1 MGVHISAGGP
11 RREGFFGVR
20 GRGGVQT
27 PTVGASRLEKRE
39 EKPVPPTCGAT
50 LNVGQR
56 RALDALASG
65 RNVFLSGS
73 AGTGKSYVLRVYLAQ
88 AKERGLNVVVCAPTG
103 IAALNVGGTTIH
115 KAFRAKIGPYLNSSA
130 TVRVTEVVKSADV
143 VVIDEIS
150 MCRIDL
156 FQFIGRVIQ
165 RENGRRADEGKRGP
179 IQLIVVGD
187 FFQLPPVLPDS
198 EKPALESVYGV
209 GAKYAFQAPAWEQ
222 FEFAPAVLD
231 QVVRQADGEF
241 VDHLNLLR
249 AGVVDGCEWFE
260 NNTSPVPQERA
271 VYLCPRKKEV
281 ARVSGEKLD
290 ALKGDPVTFAA
301 RITGKVADG
310 ECPADKE
317 LVLKTGA
324 QVIMLNNDAENR
336 WVNGTIAEVARLSP
350 SYLYVKL
357 PDESIVEVARHKW
370 DIEEY
375 EVGQAAGRLN
385 KVVAG
390 SFEQYPVRLAY
401 AITIHKSQGQT
412 FDCANID
419 PNAFDAGMLYVALSR
434 VKTPQGIH
442 LLEPIY
448 EDSVKV
454 DPVVVEFYRE
464 VTAPQGANCS
474 NEEQSAEGHCD

>member
-1 MGVHISAGGP
+1 MSVRFSSGGP
-11 RREGFFGVR
+11 KREGFFGVR
-20 GRGGVQT
+20 GGGCAQVPAGGV
-27 PTVGASRLEKRE
+27 SRLAEKKEAPARMA
-39 EKPVPPTCGAT
+39 CDAT
-50 LNVGQR
+50 LNTGQK
-56 RALDALASG
+56 RAFDALQSG

-73 AGTGKSYVLRVYLAQ
+73 AGTGKSYVLKVYLAQ

-150 MCRIDL
+150 MCRVDL

-165 RENGRRADEGKRGP
+165 RENGRRLDEGKRGP

-198 EKPALESVYGV
+198 EKSALESVYGA
-209 GAKYAFQAPAWEQ
+209 GMKYAFQAPAWEQ
-222 FEFAPAVLD
+222 FEFASAVLD
-231 QVVRQADGEF
+231 QVVRQADEVF
-241 VDHLNLLR
+241 VDHLNRLR

-260 NNTSPVPQERA
+260 NNTSPVPQDRA
-271 VYLCPRKKEV
+271 VYLCPRKKDV
-281 ARVSGEKLD
+281 AQVNSDKLE
-290 ALKGDPVTFAA
+290 ALKGEPVTFHA

-317 LVLKTGA
+317 LVLKQGA
-324 QVIMLNNDAENR
+324 QVIMLNNDPENR
-336 WVNGTIAEVARLSP
+336 WVNGTIAEVARLS
-350 SYLYVKL
+350 SSFLYVKL
-357 PDESIVEVARHKW
+357 PDGSNVEVARHKW

-375 EVGQAAGRLN
+375 EADSAAGRLN

-454 DPVVVEFYRE
+454 DPVVVEFYKEISGSRE
-464 VTAPQGANCS
+464 
-474 NEEQSAEGHCD
+474 AE